1 MRAIL
6 MFHNYEGQS
15 RKTVSTDHNLW
26 SERRAEADARPVML
40 TSPATA
46 LPQGQT
52 GILVW
57 DSASFIPSTYKSA
70 LLSWLALLSFSTC
83 RGCAVL
89 VKRSNMIRLL
99 SERETGLLCPLI
111 IRRAERARRNFNL
124 ELSKHRDVE
133 GSLKG
138 SVNSLD
144 LDVSETR

>member
-1 MRAIL
+1 M
-6 MFHNYEGQS
+6 
-15 RKTVSTDHNLW
+15 
-26 SERRAEADARPVML
+26 
-40 TSPATA
+40 
-46 LPQGQT
+46 
-52 GILVW
+52 
-57 DSASFIPSTYKSA
+57 
-70 LLSWLALLSFSTC
+70 
-83 RGCAVL
+83 L